1 MQWLLPC
8 LQEGEGWEEKTL
20 GGLKMSVV
28 SMKELLEAGVH
39 FGHQVKRWDPR
50 MKEYIFTERNGI
62 HIFDLKLTEQKIEEA
77 YSFVVDVSKQGG
89 KLIFVGTKKAAQ
101 DIVKEES
108 ERCGMFYINERWVG
122 GLLTNF
128 QTVRTSINR
137 LKELE
142 KLEQDGYFE
151 TVSVKELVQLQRE
164 LAKLRKLYG
173 GVKDMVTLPWA
184 IFVTDTHKERSAIL
198 EARKIKIPVI
208 AICDT
213 NSNPEEVDFPIPA
226 NDDAIRS
233 LRLITSTIANAV
245 IEGREGK
252 VEKEEVEEEEE
263 ISQEEILEKDLDFED
278 FEDYKE

>member
-1 MQWLLPC
+1 VPC
-8 LQEGEGWEEKTL
+8 LQEEEGWEAKNFRR
-20 GGLKMSVV
+20 LKMSVV

-101 DIVKEES
+101 DIVKEEA

-128 QTVRTSINR
+128 QTVRKSINR

-151 TVSVKELVQLQRE
+151 TISVKELVQLQRE

-213 NSNPEEVDFPIPA
+213 NSNPQEVDYPIPA

-252 VEKEEVEEEEE
+252 VEKEEVEEEE
-263 ISQEEILEKDLDFED
+263 ISQEEILEKDFDLED